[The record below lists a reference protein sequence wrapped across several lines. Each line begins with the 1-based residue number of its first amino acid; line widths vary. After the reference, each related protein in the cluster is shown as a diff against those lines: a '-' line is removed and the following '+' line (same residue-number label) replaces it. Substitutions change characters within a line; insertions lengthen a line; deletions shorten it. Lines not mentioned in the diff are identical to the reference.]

1 MSTILLGKTELDT
14 ILAALRL
21 FRSTTDIEDLPR
33 EQGIEL
39 ATMIAMQITTSE
51 TGEPLMLL
59 APTQIDDLIDRLKSV
74 TEG

>member
-1 MSTILLGKTELDT
+1 MNIIEFHKVELDT

-21 FRSTTDIEDLPR
+21 FRSTTDIENLPR
-33 EQGIEL
+33 EQGKEL

-59 APTQIDDLIDRLKSV
+59 KPAQIDDLLDRLKSV

>member
-1 MSTILLGKTELDT
+1 MNIIEFHKVELDT

-21 FRSTTDIEDLPR
+21 FRSTTDIENLPR
-33 EQGIEL
+33 EQGKEL

-59 APTQIDDLIDRLKSV
+59 KPAQIDDLIDRLKSV